1 MTFFD
6 CTNDKPPFLFKIN
19 RAKSIYPKVTCCKI
33 IKENTQ
39 NNTKYPNTKY

>member
-19 RAKSIYPKVTCCKI
+19 RAKSIYPKVIRFKI
-33 IKENTQ
+33 IKEKT
-39 NNTKYPNTKY
+39 